1 MEIKVTELE
10 NKVLQAMVQGMYAER
25 GFSDIGIEEIVKDTN
40 LSPKVIRGVGSSLV
54 KKGLIYIDD
63 RDGEYNDSNM
73 HIWYLDSKLHPLVD
87 NWREENDTIPEI
99 IIK

>member
-25 GFSDIGIEEIVKDTN
+25 GFSDIGIEEIAEDTN

-63 RDGEYNDSNM
+63 RDGEYSNPNM
-73 HIWYLDSKLHPLVD
+73 HIWYLDSKLEPLVEH
-87 NWREENDTIPEI
+87 WKEEKDTIPKI
-99 IIK
+99 LIK